1 MPNYSKALSLKQN
14 LHIKHFF
21 ITGVINHHFSLRSIY
36 SKEKGPKYIVGQRIS
51 DLIFLKLK

>member
-51 DLIFLKLK
+51 DIIFF